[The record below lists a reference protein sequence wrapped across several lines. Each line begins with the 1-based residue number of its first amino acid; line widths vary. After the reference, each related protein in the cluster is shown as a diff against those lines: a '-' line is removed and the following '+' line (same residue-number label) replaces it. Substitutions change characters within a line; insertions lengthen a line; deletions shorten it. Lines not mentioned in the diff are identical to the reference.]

1 MYVSTVNNATNYS
14 LFCFSD
20 SDSKKARKT
29 VVYRKAN
36 RHRERGWVSDAMD
49 TTLSDIEFTKMFRLS
64 REAFNDLLEKISNV
78 MPERNESQPLY

>member
-1 MYVSTVNNATNYS
+1 MAPLVYHVLKILVRNKR
-14 LFCFSD
+14 
-20 SDSKKARKT
+20 KKARKT